1 MRWLNGSKT
10 MHEKKMAREILAY
23 LRDHPLS
30 GDTVEGVSKWW
41 LMQQRINESVNAIQ
55 QVLSHLE
62 RAGLIYEH
70 TMPGGRTLYFAN
82 SQPDTGD
89 AARGENDLEGGLIH

>member
-1 MRWLNGSKT
+1 MR
-10 MHEKKMAREILAY
+10 EKKIAREILAY

-41 LMQQRINESVNAIQ
+41 LMQQRINESVNSIQ

-62 RAGLIYEH
+62 RAGLIYER

-82 SQPDTGD
+82 RQPDTAD
-89 AARGENDLEGGLIH
+89 PVRGESDLEGGLIH